1 MKSREYS
8 IMYESFVTTVVV
20 VDPTDTMES
29 VVVFL
34 ERAAKELADT
44 FTDYEIVIVDNRSG
58 LDLSQV
64 SLAEQVRQH
73 CYVIILAHH
82 TSWDL
87 AVWAGLDRANGDFTL
102 VYDVTLAER
111 LPLVKQMYEVA
122 QSGKD
127 FVVLRRKR
135 GSKYHRLPLSGR
147 AFFFVMRWLSDVKL
161 NPMDGKELLISR
173 RALNWLLRYRSRWRF
188 INEIYVSAGYQVGV
202 IEVDIPVVQH
212 RRSAVEKGSLAWS
225 ALARMSR
232 LPLRAAEAAIAIVSG
247 VMVLLSLNAVTVRL
261 FDRNLFGQPETIVP
275 GWSYLVILISLGFI
289 VTNISI
295 YLVIRILTVISE
307 DIRDT
312 PLYVV
317 EQYKRL

>member
-1 MKSREYS
+1 
-8 IMYESFVTTVVV
+8 
-20 VDPTDTMES
+20 MEG

-34 ERAAKELADT
+34 NRAAKELSDT

-64 SLAEQVRQH
+64 SLTEQVRRH
-73 CYVIILAHH
+73 CYLIVLAHH

-87 AVWAGLDRANGDFTL
+87 AVYAGLDRANGDYTL
-102 VYDVTLAER
+102 VFDVTLVEHLA
-111 LPLVKQMYEVA
+111 LVKRMYEVA
-122 QSGKD
+122 QSGRD

-173 RALNWLLRYRSRWRF
+173 RALNWILRYRSRWHF
-188 INEIYVSAGYQVGV
+188 LNEIYMSAGYGVGA
-202 IEVDIPVVQH
+202 IEVDIPIVQH
-212 RRSAVEKGSLAWS
+212 RRSGAEKGALAWS

-247 VMVLLSLNAVTVRL
+247 VMVLLSLNALSVRL
-261 FDRNLFGQPETIVP
+261 LDRNLFGQPETIVP

-289 VTNISI
+289 VTNISL

-307 DIRDT
+307 DIRES